1 MKEAGRISF
10 VERKADATVR
20 GRVVGDTAETMH
32 EDVPVDLHAPRHRGI
47 VIAAATVHDC
57 AVGSGAKITC
67 RGASIPTRTDA
78 RLEHEAITLPASK
91 LLPGEADFHPLGRDR
106 EHESTKR
113 PAHAKAP
120 VFNWLGYGGSG
131 LCQSIGA
138 DQFRPV
144 GELPQGT
151 GSESEIVDLKNFALV
166 VPQHRPTQ
174 GRGCLVHSDEK
185 PRGLSGE
192 DDGLDRFR
200 SEWAQGGH
208 ESQEAWEE

>member
-20 GRVVGDTAETMH
+20 GRVGGDTAETVH

-47 VIAAATVHDC
+47 VISAATVHDG
-57 AVGSGAKITC
+57 AVGSGAKIARRST
-67 RGASIPTRTDA
+67 SIPAGTDA
-78 RLEHEAITLPASK
+78 GLEHEAITLPASK

-106 EHESTKR
+106 ERESTKR

-120 VFNWLGYGGSG
+120 VFIWLGDSSSG
-131 LCQSIGA
+131 LREDVGA
-138 DQFRPV
+138 DQFLPV
-144 GELPQGT
+144 GELSQGT
-151 GSESEIVDLKNFALV
+151 GSEGEIVDLKNFALV
-166 VPQHRPTQ
+166 IPQYRPTQ
-174 GRGCLVHSDEK
+174 GRRCLVHSDEK
-185 PRGLSGE
+185 TRGLSGE

-208 ESQEAWEE
+208 ESQEAGEE